1 MTGGTEQA
9 VIRQS
14 GNNAQDGISLT
25 VDVVI
30 FSLRPRF
37 QHAWE
42 AEETDSVYSRANHEL
57 QVLLVRRAH
66 APYEKH
72 WALPGGRVRAEEN
85 LEEAAARQLKEK
97 TSLRAS
103 YLEQLYTFGHKDRD
117 PRGRTVSVA
126 YYALVRTD
134 REKIEAGRDTIEAR
148 WFPAD
153 ELPGEMAFDHDQI
166 LHYALWRLRNKIK
179 YANIAFQ
186 FLPPT
191 FTLTQLREVYDV
203 IQGKHAKP
211 EDPANFKRKVEASG
225 VIVQTDERL
234 EGGRHRPPRLYRA
247 MLDNQPKDPYNQRGP
262 RS

>member
-1 MTGGTEQA
+1 MALDIEKTEKKSQ
-9 VIRQS
+9 
-14 GNNAQDGISLT
+14 NAQDGISLT

-30 FSLRPRF
+30 FSLRPRH

-42 AEETDSVYSRANHEL
+42 AEDNQGRADDEL
-57 QVLLVRRAH
+57 QVLLVRRAR
-66 APYEKH
+66 APFQDY

-85 LEEAAARQLKEK
+85 LEEAAARQLREK
-97 TSLRAS
+97 TALRAS
-103 YLEQLYTFGHKDRD
+103 YLEQLYTFGRKDRD
-117 PRGRTVSVA
+117 PRGRTISVA

-134 REKIEAGRDTIEAR
+134 REKIEAGRDTAEAR

-153 ELPGEMAFDHDQI
+153 ELPPEMAFDHAEI
-166 LHYALWRLRNKIK
+166 LGYALWRLRNKIK

-191 FTLTQLREVYDV
+191 FTLTQLREVYDK
-203 IQGKHAKP
+203 IQGRNAKK

-225 VIVQTDERL
+225 VIIETNERL

-247 MLDNQPKDPYNQRGP
+247 VVTPPNDPYQRGP
-262 RS
+262 IS

>member
-1 MTGGTEQA
+1 MELEVGKIEKRGY
-9 VIRQS
+9 
-14 GNNAQDGISLT
+14 NAQDGISLT

-30 FSLRPRF
+30 FSLRPRY

-42 AEETDSVYSRANHEL
+42 AENTDDRANDEL
-57 QVLLVRRAH
+57 QVLLVRRGRS
-66 APYEKH
+66 PYMNY
-72 WALPGGRVRAEEN
+72 WALPGGRVRSDES
-85 LEEAAARQLKEK
+85 LEEAAARQLHEK
-97 TSLRAS
+97 TSVRAS
-103 YLEQLYTFGHKDRD
+103 YLEQLYTFGRKERD

-134 REKIEAGRDTIEAR
+134 RQQVAAGDDISEAR

-153 ELPGEMAFDHDQI
+153 ELPQELAFDHADI
-166 LHYALWRLRNKIK
+166 LEYALWRLRNKVK

-191 FTLTQLREVYDV
+191 FTLTQLREVYDK
-203 IQGKHAKP
+203 IQARNAKK

-225 VIVQTDERL
+225 VIVETNERL

-247 MLDNQPKDPYNQRGP
+247 VLPATTDPVQRGP

>member
-1 MTGGTEQA
+1 VTLETDELEN
-9 VIRQS
+9 R
-14 GNNAQDGISLT
+14 NNNTINGISLT

-30 FSLRPRF
+30 FSLRPRYS
-37 QHAWE
+37 HIWE
-42 AEETDSVYSRANHEL
+42 VEDDSGKPDREL
-57 QVLLVRRAH
+57 QVLLVRRAN
-66 APYEKH
+66 PPFVGY
-72 WALPGGRVRAEEN
+72 WALPGGRVRPDES
-85 LEEAAARQLKEK
+85 LEEAAARQLLEK
-97 TSLRAS
+97 TALQAS
-103 YLEQLYTFGHKDRD
+103 YLEQLYTFGRKNRD

-153 ELPGEMAFDHDQI
+153 ELPGGLAFDHEEI
-166 LHYALWRLRNKIK
+166 VHYALWRLRNKVK

-191 FTLTQLREVYDV
+191 FTLTQLREVYDM
-203 IQGKHAKP
+203 IQGRHAKK

-225 VIVQTDERL
+225 VIIETNERL

-247 MLDNQPKDPYNQRGP
+247 VLAPDDPLQHGP
-262 RS
+262 RA

>member
-1 MTGGTEQA
+1 MTLDTGKIEKRGY
-9 VIRQS
+9 
-14 GNNAQDGISLT
+14 NAQDGISLT

-30 FSLRPRF
+30 FSLRPCF

-42 AEETDSVYSRANHEL
+42 RDNEPDAGRANDEL
-57 QVLLVRRAH
+57 QVLLVRRGRS
-66 APYEKH
+66 PFEGN
-72 WALPGGRVRAEEN
+72 WALPGGRVRADES
-85 LEEAAARQLKEK
+85 LEEAAARQLLEK
-97 TSLRAS
+97 TAVRAS
-103 YLEQLYTFGHKDRD
+103 YLEQLYTFGRKDRD

-134 REKIEAGRDTIEAR
+134 RERPEAGRDTTEAR

-153 ELPGEMAFDHDQI
+153 ELPPEMAFDHADI
-166 LHYALWRLRNKIK
+166 LGYALWRLRNKIK

-203 IQGKHAKP
+203 IQGRQVKK

-225 VIVQTDERL
+225 AIVETNERL

-247 MLDNQPKDPYNQRGP
+247 VLPGSNDPFQQGP
-262 RS
+262 SS

>member
-1 MTGGTEQA
+1 MTVEANKTEK
-9 VIRQS
+9 R
-14 GNNAQDGISLT
+14 GYNAQDGISLT

-30 FSLRPRF
+30 FSLRPRY

-42 AEETDSVYSRANHEL
+42 IDEEAGRASDEL
-57 QVLLVRRAH
+57 QVLLVRRARP
-66 APYEKH
+66 PYEGY
-72 WALPGGRVRAEEN
+72 WALPGGRVRSDES
-85 LEEAAARQLKEK
+85 LEESAARQLHEK
-97 TSLRAS
+97 TSLQAS
-103 YLEQLYTFGHKDRD
+103 YLEQLYTFGQKNRD

-134 REKIEAGRDTIEAR
+134 REKVEAGRDTIEAR

-153 ELPGEMAFDHDQI
+153 ELPQELAFDHVEI
-166 LHYALWRLRNKIK
+166 LGYALWRLRNKVK

-203 IQGKHAKP
+203 IQGHKAKP

-225 VIVQTDERL
+225 VIIETNERL

-247 MLDNQPKDPYNQRGP
+247 VLTKSNDPFQRGP

>member
-1 MTGGTEQA
+1 MTLETGKIEKRGY
-9 VIRQS
+9 
-14 GNNAQDGISLT
+14 NAQDGISLT

-30 FSLRPRF
+30 FSLRPRH

-42 AEETDSVYSRANHEL
+42 QEEPQGRANDEL
-57 QVLLVRRAH
+57 QVLLIRRAND
-66 APYEKH
+66 PYQDY
-72 WALPGGRVRAEEN
+72 WALPGGRVRADEN
-85 LEEAAARQLKEK
+85 LEEAAGRQLLEK
-97 TSLRAS
+97 TSIRAS
-103 YLEQLYTFGHKDRD
+103 YLEQLYTFGRKDRD

-134 REKIEAGRDTIEAR
+134 REKVEAGQGTAEAR

-153 ELPGEMAFDHDQI
+153 ELPKELAFDHEDI
-166 LHYALWRLRNKIK
+166 LKYALWRLRNKVK

-225 VIVQTDERL
+225 VIVPTGERL
-234 EGGRHRPPRLYRA
+234 EGGRHRPPRLYRVVSTNPND
-247 MLDNQPKDPYNQRGP
+247 LYNRGP
-262 RS
+262 VTV